1 MENTKTLQPRK
12 MKGKIFVIALPI
24 LSILL
29 ISVACIIA
37 LTNSIISMTNAKDF
51 SVLAIAYLF
60 KTPAIYTISIIP
72 VFLFVIYVL
81 FCYRKSRATFLLPIT
96 FGAAC
101 LGSLVYLLDEFI
113 SFLPVIN
120 YIIEDLVDY
129 SIEFLDVSLQSYS
142 ISISWYVINSFS
154 YLLVAV
160 CFGIL
165 AIAAFNG
172 FKNKRLAIISV
183 GCGIVGQALLGG
195 YSTFCRIKY
204 VVETIIDINKLENSE
219 FILEFGSTKY
229 LYFNGTIIEFDSYV
243 QGLQEQMLAASL
255 STVVTL
261 TTCFAA
267 IAFLLAVTVLVFK
280 NDFPSIIKPK
290 EKEENATVATTETN

>member
-29 ISVACIIA
+29 IGVACIIA
-37 LTNSIISMTNAKDF
+37 LTNNIISMVDSNDF
-51 SVLAIAYLF
+51 SFLAIAYLF
-60 KTPAIYTISIIP
+60 RTPAIYTISIIP

-142 ISISWYVINSFS
+142 ISINWYVINSFS

-165 AIAAFNG
+165 AIAAFKG

-204 VVETIIDINKLENSE
+204 VVETIIDINKLENSG

-229 LYFNGTIIEFDSYV
+229 LYINGTLIEFDSYV

-280 NDFPSIIKPK
+280 NDFPAIIKPK
-290 EKEENATVATTETN
+290 DESVEQDLINPEA